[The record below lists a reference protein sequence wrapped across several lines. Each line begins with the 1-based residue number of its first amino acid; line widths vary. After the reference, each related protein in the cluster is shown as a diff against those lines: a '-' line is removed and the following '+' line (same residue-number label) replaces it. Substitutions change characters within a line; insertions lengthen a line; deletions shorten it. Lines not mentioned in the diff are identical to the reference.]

1 LICSSIIRNVKPLSE
16 LPLPKEIHLHIMVS
30 GPKGSIAAREARKLS
45 IGFHS
50 FLDRGFE
57 GESGEG
63 RELGYGV
70 VIVMLLLLLF

>member
-1 LICSSIIRNVKPLSE
+1 
-16 LPLPKEIHLHIMVS
+16 MVS
-30 GPKGSIAAREARKLS
+30 GPKDSIAAREARKLS

-63 RELGYGV
+63 RELGYEV